1 MFNFGFDPEQFASL
15 GSSFDES
22 DPFVPVASEKA
33 PVKKTATDIVNFA
46 NNLQNTRQTARDDLG
61 PGSYDPNDWA
71 QIAMATP
78 EMEENYRWGT
88 ESTKIWNNYQDD
100 FRAYVEDNDIPLT
113 QERDG
118 VTYYLTTDQEGR
130 NDREHGG
137 NYENFLHGRVSD
149 GVWIDQGPA
158 GTYSTRYVDT
168 STSFGNS
175 LLENPVLRAAAAL
188 ATNGISEGVIAAGKG
203 LTGETLHLNDYASM
217 AMAGYNY
224 GQGNTGFLDGAFK
237 PTAPTTPAGLFD
249 VTGSS
254 LSSAAEGMSALDA
267 ANLAYQGSSIY
278 DEYKDNQDEED
289 EELQT
294 AIDIINSTND
304 TINQTGVTP
313 DLPTVETT
321 PVVPDIVQ
329 EPIVADEPDAGEIEQ
344 PTVPPVVEET
354 VTEAEEDQNGGGA
367 EDGSTSTG
375 ADGETGGEAGG
386 DTGGEAPIGS
396 VTEEG
401 EVTTIGN
408 DPDSVAPEPS
418 LPPEPTTW
426 NEDTHDS
433 ISERQLYEAAQLE
446 VDPVLKG
453 RLEDE
458 YERMGGKHA
467 DELKAG
473 KTWEEVYGD
482 YPADPVPEEIEE
494 EVLNKETFD
503 ERFPDGLLGGT
514 FNDLDYNND
523 GIVSDE
529 ETFRWEHE
537 AGQAE
542 ETEDP
547 SIFVDTIGN
556 TSGDTGTGEGSSTE
570 TGEGTGAAD
579 GSAGGAGTG
588 TGTGA
593 VTGTD
598 GTGASTGGS
607 TGADGSTGTG
617 TNDGID
623 TGDGDVDTGTGDGTG
638 TGTGT
643 GDGTGSGDGSGDGN
657 GDGSGSGIGIG
668 SGGMLDPQRTT
679 NDLFFKELFQMNT
692 QARDTQQIVRAGQP
706 LQTFQQRQQQ
716 LQSVNRPQLGM
727 LTDPEL
733 FKRYRL

>member
-15 GSSFDES
+15 GSSFDEP
-22 DPFVPVASEKA
+22 DPFVEQNDYSGRTNLAEFHDTAYTAMQNNKDGYEYNRPNPFTGDINLQAYQGSYITPVVNELKEGRYTAFQQQEEGAITKEQIAQGIMDNMQGAYVADNPITQDFLDNPTFDATKLYMNTGGQSVFMHAMGLDPTVLREMEAKGKFVDVSGGRSKFGDYSMAWVENPKGPSGWDKA
-33 PVKKTATDIVNFA
+33 LNNPVVNFA
-46 NNLQNTRQTARDDLG
+46 AAVSGLPAILALSAAKAANGQA
-61 PGSYDPNDWA
+61 
-71 QIAMATP
+71 
-78 EMEENYRWGT
+78 
-88 ESTKIWNNYQDD
+88 
-100 FRAYVEDNDIPLT
+100 
-113 QERDG
+113 
-118 VTYYLTTDQEGR
+118 LTTE
-130 NDREHGG
+130 
-137 NYENFLHGRVSD
+137 
-149 GVWIDQGPA
+149 
-158 GTYSTRYVDT
+158 
-168 STSFGNS
+168 
-175 LLENPVLRAAAAL
+175 
-188 ATNGISEGVIAAGKG
+188 
-203 LTGETLHLNDYASM
+203 DYASM
-217 AMAGYNY
+217 ALAGFAEL
-224 GQGNTGFLDGAFK
+224 GGADLLSEAVGAPDGLLSLGNT
-237 PTAPTTPAGLFD
+237 T
-249 VTGSS
+249 
-254 LSSAAEGMSALDA
+254 AEGMSYIDA
-267 ANLAYQGSSIY
+267 INLASVAVNSA
-278 DEYKDNQDEED
+278 EESNGEEE

-294 AIDIINSTND
+294 AIDIINNTND

-386 DTGGEAPIGS
+386 DTGSPSLDTTNGNETVETTPPPILKGGGS
-396 VTEEG
+396 YEGRVLEDANGLPHRFDDRQASLDDFLEEG
-401 EVTTIGN
+401 RAVLIDSSDESVWGESGTFKIVIGGWEYDIDWDKGSYEKVALPTEDGVQDNPELEEESPIDFAGVDDLFEDTTI
-408 DPDSVAPEPS
+408 
-418 LPPEPTTW
+418 
-426 NEDTHDS
+426 DT
-433 ISERQLYEAAQLE
+433 E
-446 VDPVLKG
+446 
-453 RLEDE
+453 
-458 YERMGGKHA
+458 
-467 DELKAG
+467 
-473 KTWEEVYGD
+473 
-482 YPADPVPEEIEE
+482 
-494 EVLNKETFD
+494 
-503 ERFPDGLLGGT
+503 
-514 FNDLDYNND
+514 
-523 GIVSDE
+523 
-529 ETFRWEHE
+529 
-537 AGQAE
+537 
-542 ETEDP
+542 
-547 SIFVDTIGN
+547 
-556 TSGDTGTGEGSSTE
+556 TGEGSSIE

-657 GDGSGSGIGIG
+657 GDGSGDGNGDGSGSGIGIG